1 MITPI
6 ITIDGP
12 VGTGKS
18 SVACCVAKK
27 LGFNYLNSGVLYRI
41 AASYVL
47 RKTFTQSQMDQ
58 LIIALIEDDIVFEF
72 DDDHADGYIIK
83 CNGRV
88 ISNEVTSQEAGAL
101 ASTMS
106 QSIELR
112 EALIEKQ
119 RSYATEPGL
128 VTDGRDM
135 GTTIFP
141 NAKTKIFLTAVPEV
155 RAERRYQQLINKGI
169 DANLEDICDDI
180 TNRDFNDMHRSVSP
194 MVVPKGAYL
203 IDSSENTF
211 DEVVSQVI
219 EVSEA
224 MSGA

>member
-1 MITPI
+1 MKNI

-18 SVACCVAKK
+18 SVAWSVSKR
-27 LGFNYLNSGVLYRI
+27 LNYHYLNSGVIYRI
-41 AASYVL
+41 AAYYVVNNIYTSNQISEIVDQLNNDSIEFVTHPKNSKDYMVLLNGEDITSKVTSESYGNLASQISQSKVL
-47 RKTFTQSQMDQ
+47 REG
-58 LIIALIEDDIVFEF
+58 LI
-72 DDDHADGYIIK
+72 K
-83 CNGRV
+83 
-88 ISNEVTSQEAGAL
+88 
-101 ASTMS
+101 
-106 QSIELR
+106 
-112 EALIEKQ
+112 KQ
-119 RSYATEPGL
+119 RDFDHESGL
-128 VTDGRDM
+128 VADGRDM
-135 GTTIFP
+135 GSKIFP
-141 NAKTKIFLTAVPEV
+141 EARIKIFLTARPEV
-155 RAERRYQQLINKGI
+155 RAKRRYQQLINKGI